1 VGWGGAGRSVV
12 LGAGRKEMGVVSH
25 EAIICCAEGAAAGA
39 HLEVEEHS
47 GHKPNACVTMN
58 DLKSYEVDE

>member
-1 VGWGGAGRSVV
+1 M